1 MTVCIY
7 TLIDPRTSKRRYVG
21 KTSQKLTYRL
31 KQHLA
36 SAQKGNNTHL
46 LAWLRELL
54 GMRFEPEI
62 EILETLQD
70 GEDWQERE
78 RFWIAHGKVE
88 LWPLTNATIGGEGII
103 DPSPELRRS
112 RSERMKGN
120 KYSVGNTNATGK
132 RSPEFR
138 ARMAEVA
145 KQTKNALGHVLSE
158 EARQRISEKLMGH
171 ETVKGE
177 ENGQS
182 KLTEEQVK
190 IIREMYAIG
199 GVSYRSIAQL
209 FNVNHECIHRV
220 VKRLAWKHVK

>member
-1 MTVCIY
+1 
-7 TLIDPRTSKRRYVG
+7 
-21 KTSQKLTYRL
+21 
-31 KQHLA
+31 
-36 SAQKGNNTHL
+36 
-46 LAWLRELL
+46 
-54 GMRFEPEI
+54 MRFEPEI

-78 RFWIAHGKVE
+78 RFWIAHGKAE
-88 LWPLTNATIGGEGII
+88 LWPLTNATIGGESVA
-103 DPSPELRRS
+103 PTPELRRS

-120 KYSVGNTNATGK
+120 KYSVGKTNATGK

-158 EARQRISEKLMGH
+158 EMRQRISEKLMGH

-190 IIREMYAIG
+190 IIREMYATG

-209 FNVNHECIHRV
+209 FNVDHECIHKI
-220 VKRLAWKHVK
+220 VKRLTWKHVK